1 MSVTYYAAC
10 TLDGFIATPD
20 GGVDWLTPFQES
32 GDDYGFTE
40 FFAKTDSL
48 VMGST
53 TYEFMLGHPPWM
65 APDKPSWVFTKR
77 DLELAAPNITLT
89 ADDPSKV
96 MEAIRDEKLANTWL
110 VGGGRLAESFRA
122 QALISDYVISMVPLL
137 LGDGIPLFAGGS
149 TLEQLKLVKS
159 ESYPSGIVQLSYTV

>member
-10 TLDGFIATPD
+10 TLDGFIARTD

-32 GDDYGFTE
+32 GDDYGFTD

-48 VMGST
+48 VMGSA

-77 DLELAAPNITLT
+77 DLEPAAPNVTLT
-89 ADDPSKV
+89 EDEPSQV
-96 MEAIRDEKLANTWL
+96 MEAIHEQQLQNTWL
-110 VGGGRLAESFRA
+110 VGGGQLAESFRA
-122 QALISDYVISMVPLL
+122 QGLITDYVISMVPLL
-137 LGDGIPLFAGGS
+137 LGEGISLFARGS
-149 TLEQLKLVKS
+149 TLEPLKLVSS